1 MGYSEMACPHCGQMN
16 RERCN
21 AWMYGS
27 PIRECKICGKKYV
40 DNRYREP
47 AISGIDTRTAS
58 PSLYLKMTGV
68 FFAAAL
74 IVGGWQFISAKA
86 AGYYYTRMVILS
98 VLLLMASVGCL
109 VMYIRIKLG
118 IEAKNNAK
126 YIAESE
132 ERLKDPP
139 MSRSLSHTATMSPRD
154 SSRGRLSAG
163 RTENEYRIQDDP

>member
-16 RERCN
+16 REKCN

-132 ERLKDPP
+132 ERLKDPAYVAELIAYGYDVP
-139 MSRSLSHTATMSPRD
+139 ERFKSGTAV
-154 SSRGRLSAG
+154 RGEDG
-163 RTENEYRIQDDP
+163 E